1 MLVGRDVTEVAE
13 LCGAFLEGAVD
24 RDWTAVVPGMDW
36 TVAKTIAHACDCLLW
51 YATDITAG
59 SVELSTWE
67 AAVRPDSSPAEL
79 VRTLRAFASVLAAV
93 VEATPEDAL
102 GWHPW
107 GLADPA
113 GFAGMGCDEMLVH
126 THDAA
131 RGLGLEFAMPPE
143 FARKVLTRMFPE
155 APTDRDPVRTLLWAN
170 GRIPLDDLPK
180 RTGWRWHC
188 APLGSPALASGA

>member
-13 LCGAFLEGAVD
+13 LCGAFLGEVVD
-24 RDWTAVVPGMDW
+24 RDWTVVVPGMDW
-36 TVAKTIAHACDCLLW
+36 TAAKTVAHVADCLLW

-59 SVELSTWE
+59 PVELST
-67 AAVRPDSSPAEL
+67 ADVVVRPDSSPADL
-79 VRTLRAFASVLAAV
+79 VRTVRAFASVLAAV
-93 VEATPEDAL
+93 VDAAPADEL

-131 RGLGLEFAMPPE
+131 RALGLELAPPPE
-143 FARKVLTRMFPE
+143 LTRKVLARMFPD
-155 APTDRDPVRTLLWAN
+155 APTDRDPFRTLLWAN
-170 GRIPLDDLPK
+170 GRIALDDLPK

-188 APLGSPALASGA
+188 APLGS